1 MPAVTEGGQ
10 LDAIER
16 LHELFGRHEID
27 YWLFGGWAV
36 DFHARNITRAHED
49 IDIAVW
55 KADLGRV
62 DMVLSRDGWKRSTRF
77 GENGYTEYVHGSIR
91 LDLAF
96 LARDVKGVVYTPLA
110 EGRGRWPNGAFG
122 DDVTELEGVSA
133 HVVTLS
139 SLIEDK
145 SEPHGDDPS
154 SAMKDQADVAV
165 LIQLQPDE

>member
-1 MPAVTEGGQ
+1 MTEVGQ

-36 DFHARNITRAHED
+36 DFHARNITRTHED

-55 KADLGRV
+55 KADLDRV
-62 DMVLSRDGWKRSTRF
+62 DMVLRRDGWKRSTRF
-77 GENGYTEYVHGSIR
+77 GEDGYTEYVHGSTR

-96 LARDVKGVVYTPLA
+96 LARDVNGVVYTPLA
-110 EGRGRWPNGAFG
+110 EGRGRWPDGAFG
-122 DDVTELEGVSA
+122 DDVMELEGVTA
-133 HVVTLS
+133 HIVTLS

-154 SAMKDQADVAV
+154 TTMKDQADVAV
-165 LIQLQPDE
+165 LIHLQSDE